1 MSQFAFTRF
10 LSLSLLKE
18 EKEEKEKDDKTELS
32 SYVEEVNWVKMG
44 VPPEATLMII
54 TNA

>member
-18 EKEEKEKDDKTELS
+18 EKDDKTEIS
-32 SYVEEVNWVKMG
+32 SYVEEVN
-44 VPPEATLMII
+44 
-54 TNA
+54 

>member
-18 EKEEKEKDDKTELS
+18 EEEEKDDKTEIS
-32 SYVEEVNWVKMG
+32 SYVEDLN
-44 VPPEATLMII
+44 
-54 TNA
+54 

>member
-18 EKEEKEKDDKTELS
+18 EKEEEKDDKTEIS
-32 SYVEEVNWVKMG
+32 SYVEEVN
-44 VPPEATLMII
+44 
-54 TNA
+54 

>member
-18 EKEEKEKDDKTELS
+18 EEEEKDDKTEIS
-32 SYVEEVNWVKMG
+32 SNVEEVN
-44 VPPEATLMII
+44 
-54 TNA
+54 

>member
-18 EKEEKEKDDKTELS
+18 EEEEEEEDKTEIS
-32 SYVEEVNWVKMG
+32 SYVEDLN
-44 VPPEATLMII
+44 
-54 TNA
+54 

>member
-18 EKEEKEKDDKTELS
+18 EKKEKEDKTEIS
-32 SYVEEVNWVKMG
+32 SFVEDLN
-44 VPPEATLMII
+44 
-54 TNA
+54 

>member
-18 EKEEKEKDDKTELS
+18 EEEEEDDKTEIS
-32 SYVEEVNWVKMG
+32 SYVEEVN
-44 VPPEATLMII
+44 
-54 TNA
+54 